1 MKKYIKY
8 ISLLIGIAGIILG
21 LGLQNKLSLN
31 ILLEILIIGI
41 LGIYFAIIIQI
52 HEKQSEMKELL
63 KYLNML
69 YKKEENENILD
80 NQNKEIEILQFIK
93 NKILENYEQGRLSEE
108 INRKIQIE
116 KLEILKINSENQ
128 KIIKNEILDSLDR
141 IYKKEDSKI
150 IKNIYEV
157 VKEFKEDMYNN
168 YQQENLNRTELQ
180 KIIKENTD
188 RLVEI
193 PETFN
198 LLFNN
203 LIEKLDD
210 RLENDKDIIED
221 LAKKVQDMIKKI
233 RDNIEELIDEIN
245 GSQNNLFKKIENL
258 SEDYNKFQ
266 NFTDTT
272 IQKMNM
278 MVENDYKF
286 LEGFLKN
293 NERINK

>member
-8 ISLLIGIAGIILG
+8 ISLLIGISGIILG

-41 LGIYFAIIIQI
+41 FGIYFAIVIQN
-52 HEKQSEMKELL
+52 HEKQSETKELL
-63 KYLNML
+63 KYLNTL
-69 YKKEENENILD
+69 YKKEDNENILN

-93 NKILENYEQGRLSEE
+93 NKILENYEQVKQSEA

-193 PETFN
+193 PEILN

-210 RLENDKDIIED
+210 RLENDKDIIEE
-221 LAKKVQDMIKKI
+221 LAEDIKK
-233 RDNIEELIDEIN
+233 NIKKLIDEIYD
-245 GSQNNLFKKIENL
+245 SQNNLSEKIEIL

-266 NFTDTT
+266 NFTDAT

-278 MVENDYKF
+278 MAENDYKF

>member
-1 MKKYIKY
+1 MR
-8 ISLLIGIAGIILG
+8 
-21 LGLQNKLSLN
+21 
-31 ILLEILIIGI
+31 
-41 LGIYFAIIIQI
+41 
-52 HEKQSEMKELL
+52 QSEA
-63 KYLNML
+63 
-69 YKKEENENILD
+69 
-80 NQNKEIEILQFIK
+80 
-93 NKILENYEQGRLSEE
+93 

-193 PETFN
+193 PETLN

-203 LIEKLDD
+203 LIEKLDS
-210 RLENDKDIIED
+210 RLENDKDIIEE
-221 LAKKVQDMIKKI
+221 LAKKVKYMIKKI
-233 RDNIEELIDEIN
+233 RENIEELIDEIDD
-245 GSQNNLFKKIENL
+245 SQNNLFEKIENL

-278 MVENDYKF
+278 MAENDYKF

>member
-8 ISLLIGIAGIILG
+8 ISLLIGISGIILG

-41 LGIYFAIIIQI
+41 FGIYFAIVIQN

-63 KYLNML
+63 KYLNTL
-69 YKKEENENILD
+69 YKKEDNENILN

-93 NKILENYEQGRLSEE
+93 NKILENYEQVRQSEA

-193 PETFN
+193 PETLN

-203 LIEKLDD
+203 LIEKLDS
-210 RLENDKDIIED
+210 RLENDKEIIEE
-221 LAKKVQDMIKKI
+221 LAQKVQDMIKKI
-233 RDNIEELIDEIN
+233 KKNIEELIDEIDD
-245 GSQNNLFKKIENL
+245 SQNNLSEKIENL

-266 NFTDTT
+266 NFTDAT

-278 MVENDYKF
+278 MAENDYKF

>member
-8 ISLLIGIAGIILG
+8 ISLLIGIAGIIFG

-52 HEKQSEMKELL
+52 HEKQSETKELL

-69 YKKEENENILD
+69 YKKEDNENILN

-93 NKILENYEQGRLSEE
+93 NKILENYEQVRQSEA
-108 INRKIQIE
+108 INRNIQIE

-128 KIIKNEILDSLDR
+128 KIIKSEILDSLDR

-157 VKEFKEDMYNN
+157 VKELKKDMCNE

-180 KIIKENTD
+180 KIIKESTD

-193 PETFN
+193 PEILN

-203 LIEKLDD
+203 LIEKLDS
-210 RLENDKDIIED
+210 RLENDKDIIEE
-221 LAKKVQDMIKKI
+221 LAQKVQDMIREIK
-233 RDNIEELIDEIN
+233 RNIEELLDEIDH
-245 GSQNNLFKKIENL
+245 SQNNLFEKIENL

-266 NFTDTT
+266 NFTDAT

-278 MVENDYKF
+278 MAENDYKF

>member
-193 PETFN
+193 PETLN

-278 MVENDYKF
+278 MAENDYKF

>member
-52 HEKQSEMKELL
+52 HEKQSETKEFL

-93 NKILENYEQGRLSEE
+93 NKILENYEQVRQSEA

-193 PETFN
+193 PETLN

-203 LIEKLDD
+203 LIEKLDS
-210 RLENDKDIIED
+210 RLENDKEIIEE
-221 LAKKVQDMIKKI
+221 LAQKVQDMIKKI
-233 RDNIEELIDEIN
+233 KKNIEELIDEIDD
-245 GSQNNLFKKIENL
+245 SQNNLSEKIENL

-266 NFTDTT
+266 NFTDAT

-278 MVENDYKF
+278 MAENDYKF

>member
-8 ISLLIGIAGIILG
+8 ISLLIGISGIILG

-41 LGIYFAIIIQI
+41 FGIYFAIVIQN
-52 HEKQSEMKELL
+52 HEKQSETKELL
-63 KYLNML
+63 KYLNTL
-69 YKKEENENILD
+69 YKKEDNENILN

-93 NKILENYEQGRLSEE
+93 NKILENYEQVRQSEA

-193 PETFN
+193 PEILN

-210 RLENDKDIIED
+210 RLENDKDIIEE
-221 LAKKVQDMIKKI
+221 LAEDIKK
-233 RDNIEELIDEIN
+233 NIKKLIDEIYD
-245 GSQNNLFKKIENL
+245 SQNNLSEKIEIL

-266 NFTDTT
+266 NFTDAT

-278 MVENDYKF
+278 MAENDYKF

>member
-8 ISLLIGIAGIILG
+8 ISLLIGIAGIIFG

-41 LGIYFAIIIQI
+41 FGIYFTIVIQN
-52 HEKQSEMKELL
+52 HEKQSETKELL
-63 KYLNML
+63 KYLNTL
-69 YKKEENENILD
+69 YKKEDNENILN

-93 NKILENYEQGRLSEE
+93 NKILENYEQVRQSEA

-128 KIIKNEILDSLDR
+128 KIIKSEILDSLDR

-193 PETFN
+193 PETLN

-203 LIEKLDD
+203 LIEKLDS
-210 RLENDKDIIED
+210 RLENDKEIIEE
-221 LAKKVQDMIKKI
+221 LAQKIQDMIKKI
-233 RDNIEELIDEIN
+233 KKNIEELIDEIDD
-245 GSQNNLFKKIENL
+245 SQNNLSEKIENL

-266 NFTDTT
+266 NFTDAT
-272 IQKMNM
+272 IEKMNM
-278 MVENDYKF
+278 MAENDYKF

-293 NERINK
+293 NERIDK

>member
-193 PETFN
+193 PETLN